1 MLPNIEM
8 TSLDLEDIYHYLSTL
23 LTGKA
28 SDSSGRK
35 LSMSLWP
42 CHLALLRLHIYSR
55 KFYKNFPMVTH
66 LRAED
71 FESVLYLDDFLLLV
85 HSKEACRNVQAHINT
100 LSDLGFIINFGK
112 SELEPVC
119 RCKYLGFV
127 FDSESHQSVP
137 FQKPVEINCIRLFQ
151 ISRSNLIV

>member
-1 MLPNIEM
+1 MLPNVEM

-23 LTGKA
+23 LTGNA
-28 SDSSGRK
+28 SDSNVRK
-35 LSMSLWP
+35 LSMSLRP

-55 KFYKNFPMVTH
+55 KFYKNFPMVAH

-71 FESVLYLDDFLLLV
+71 FESVLYLDDFLLLA

-112 SELEPVC
+112 SELEPVR

-127 FDSESHQSVP
+127 FDSESQSVP

-151 ISRSNLIV
+151 ISRSNLII